1 MICLKTASYKL
12 CNDYCIFLQS
22 SWIAEGTDKIKQ
34 AISPPA
40 SPVPGASDEDEEEDN
55 DEDEDEEYTDAS
67 SPPLTSPPS
76 KRGRNTSPEVGAT
89 SADWDDHIAEEFI

>member
-1 MICLKTASYKL
+1 MICLKTASYKI

-40 SPVPGASDEDEEEDN
+40 SPVPGASDEDEE
-55 DEDEDEEYTDAS
+55 YTDAS

-89 SADWDDHIAEEFI
+89 SADWDDHIVEEFI